1 MELLAPWMK
10 QEIVSALTSGDVVIL
25 ARYGRFL
32 NAFLREMSGEGG
44 EPALSDRARQF
55 LQAAYAR
62 AGTERQRASC
72 GQ

>member
-1 MELLAPWMK
+1 VELLAPWMK
-10 QEIVSALTSGDVVIL
+10 QEIGGALASGDVATL

-32 NAFLREMSGEGG
+32 NAFMREMSGEGG

-55 LQAAYAR
+55 LQAAYAKVN
-62 AGTERQRASC
+62 AERQRASC